1 MTNGSI
7 SAQEELLQSEM
18 WKGEGLA
25 RGGDIRPLRTGLLG
39 SDHTPSTLFRRT
51 STAEKRNA
59 TRLLIKIMKV
69 TTAFFRRIKTLHVR
83 EQKEKKCNTS
93 HEKQPVN

>member
-51 STAEKRNA
+51 SITEKRI
-59 TRLLIKIMKV
+59 TPRLLVKNIKV
-69 TTAFFRRIKTLHVR
+69 RISEFVGG
-83 EQKEKKCNTS
+83 
-93 HEKQPVN
+93 